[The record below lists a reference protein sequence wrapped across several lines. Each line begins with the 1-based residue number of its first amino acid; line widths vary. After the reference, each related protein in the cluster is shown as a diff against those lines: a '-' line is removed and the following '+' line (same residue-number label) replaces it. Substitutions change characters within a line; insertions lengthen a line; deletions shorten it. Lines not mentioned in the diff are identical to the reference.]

1 MKHSLKELINQ
12 IKPSDLTQYKKYTR
26 LYIEE
31 AIKGGNWN
39 EWNSDVFQDYF
50 EKAHNSV
57 AYLGQGVLKPHH
69 KEQIKKNWMKLAPHL
84 QAIASSQDELLW
96 EEYTQIREI
105 IRECTEDNM
114 QVATNRMLACLQP
127 KLLCTE
133 VDLKKVNELLDYI
146 YTYTDAKI
154 PSYDQNSWE
163 SASYTL
169 LSLIHSLFPERNYLE
184 FAYIPWKL
192 LELFKDKQKRE
203 LTTYWIISSND
214 SVFRIADCLKDNQY
228 VDWQPNIMPKKG
240 DIVFIYR
247 TKPIQRICYK
257 MEVVDTNIPYRE
269 TINDEVY
276 WGESHGPKGD
286 INPDEHYNRL
296 KLVKEVDTPALHISE
311 LRKNGIKGVIQG
323 PRKVY
328 GKVLE
333 YILSHFQEQINDF
346 DEIDNP
352 DDIYEGA
359 KKTIVVNSYERN
371 SEARDICI
379 AAHGCMCSVCG
390 TNFAKMYGELGKG
403 FIHVHHIMPISTIGK
418 EYKLDPIKDL
428 VPVCPNC
435 HAMLHRGEDGK
446 VLTVEELKKIIETIK
461 QL

>member
-1 MKHSLKELINQ
+1 MKQSLKELVNQ
-12 IKPSDLTQYKKYTR
+12 IKPSDLTQYKKYTC
-26 LYIEE
+26 LYIGE
-31 AIKGGNWN
+31 AQKGGNWD
-39 EWNSDVFQDYF
+39 EWNYDVFQDYF
-50 EKAHNSV
+50 ENAHNSV
-57 AYLGQGVLKPHH
+57 AYLGQGVLRPHH

-84 QAIASSQDELLW
+84 QAIASSQDEPLW

-311 LRKNGIKGVIQG
+311 RMG
-323 PRKVY
+323 
-328 GKVLE
+328 
-333 YILSHFQEQINDF
+333 
-346 DEIDNP
+346 
-352 DDIYEGA
+352 
-359 KKTIVVNSYERN
+359 
-371 SEARDICI
+371 
-379 AAHGCMCSVCG
+379 
-390 TNFAKMYGELGKG
+390 
-403 FIHVHHIMPISTIGK
+403 
-418 EYKLDPIKDL
+418 
-428 VPVCPNC
+428 
-435 HAMLHRGEDGK
+435 
-446 VLTVEELKKIIETIK
+446 
-461 QL
+461 